1 MFESQ
6 TQNALSCA
14 SVYLPLSFSFRN
26 HAIHLIL
33 QYSRTAICIYVVR
46 KMSHFVLKQIADERK
61 PFISCLLA
69 VITRALITPNHWHPG
84 SGEWQQ
90 KHQRI
95 DVALLLWQILRS
107 SNHSIF
113 FLWLLFS
120 SLMVEKNKT
129 KQNKHARSQDCW
141 MFTIISFAVWRWE
154 HVYEHDR
161 AEPGLCASQPGGLI
175 NLLCLVSNCN

>member
-1 MFESQ
+1 MKTLHFFIFESQ

-14 SVYLPLSFSFRN
+14 SVYFPLSFSFRN

-33 QYSRTAICIYVVR
+33 HYNRTAIRIYVVR

-84 SGEWQQ
+84 SGKWQQ
-90 KHQRI
+90 KHQSI
-95 DVALLLWQILRS
+95 DVALLLWQIFRI

-113 FLWLLFS
+113 FYGYCFPVWWWKKKKTTQQTCTQSRLLNVYYYFIR
-120 SLMVEKNKT
+120 SLTVRT
-129 KQNKHARSQDCW
+129 CIWAWQSRARTMYQP
-141 MFTIISFAVWRWE
+141 ARW
-154 HVYEHDR
+154 V
-161 AEPGLCASQPGGLI
+161 
-175 NLLCLVSNCN
+175 N

>member
-84 SGEWQQ
+84 SGERQQ

-113 FLWLLFS
+113 FF
-120 SLMVEKNKT
+120 MATVFQFDGGKKQNKT
-129 KQNKHARSQDCW
+129 KQTCTQSRLLNVYYYFIRSLTVRTCIWAWQSRARTMCQP
-141 MFTIISFAVWRWE
+141 ARW
-154 HVYEHDR
+154 V
-161 AEPGLCASQPGGLI
+161 
-175 NLLCLVSNCN
+175 N